1 MEKWYMRL
9 TIVNQAGGQ
18 TAMVIYPDN
27 IYAILEAL
35 DKCQI
40 PYGGGGYRHLA
51 VSPNGDITDAL
62 QAALT
67 PVIENK
73 EAPPSI
79 RELNYLG
86 EQIQQMTVQERN
98 RLTEELLTMPQAAI
112 SDAYPAIQR
121 ICTDRDMEHGNTD
134 LKERLVQLR
143 EGYPYIRIQLIHDGE
158 DPNNEKAGIWV
169 NCPATE
175 EQIAETARAAGV
187 ESLEELH
194 PNMIDGIL
202 SYSNLPLIEQ
212 DSLLSSF
219 REVNQLAVAMEEHG
233 VLQNIGKFKAVL
245 YFEGCLSFE
254 KAAELAGKLD
264 EYKFFRKQEL
274 DHRLQKASY
283 SSLDVDVLDK
293 LDIEETPYGFI
304 QDADAPGID
313 ALMERQLHGCYVVET
328 KGALYKTPR
337 SEIEKNKQHFAVDMA
352 SAARQLYALE
362 NDLQGQSGTFSEWLR
377 AAYELNEDFE
387 LSFAEVVNEICDA
400 IQYADCQYG
409 REIAQQ
415 LYNSLRIIIADEIRR
430 AARYL
435 SYGGRLE
442 SLSGLARVGFFE
454 WDPSHEEMLRAVAF
468 VNAGGAFEDAV
479 HAAKHECAG
488 TQANQK

>member
-9 TIVNQAGGQ
+9 TIVNHAGGQ
-18 TAMVIYPDN
+18 TATVIYPDN

-35 DKCQI
+35 DECQI

-51 VSPNGDITDAL
+51 VSSNGVIPDEL
-62 QAALT
+62 QTALT
-67 PVIENK
+67 PVIENE

-98 RLTEELLTMPQAAI
+98 LLAKELWAMPQATI
-112 SDAYPAIQR
+112 SDAYAAIQH
-121 ICTDRDMEHGNTD
+121 ICTNQDMRDGSTN
-134 LKERLVQLR
+134 LKERSVRL
-143 EGYPYIRIQLIHDGE
+143 EDGYPYLQVQLIHDGE
-158 DPNNEKAGIWV
+158 DPNDGNAGIWV
-169 NCPATE
+169 NCPATG
-175 EQIAETARAAGV
+175 EQIAEAAGAAGV

-194 PNMIDGIL
+194 PNMMDGVL
-202 SYSNLPLIEQ
+202 SYSNLPLIKQ
-212 DSLLSSF
+212 DSTFSSF
-219 REVNQLAVAMEEHG
+219 RKINQLAVAMEEYG

-274 DHRLQKASY
+274 DHRLQKVGY

-304 QDADAPGID
+304 QDADAPSID
-313 ALMERQLHGCYVVET
+313 ALMERQLHGRCVVEIE
-328 KGALYKTPR
+328 GAYYRTPR

-400 IQYADCQYG
+400 IQYADRQYG

-415 LYNSLRIIIADEIRR
+415 LYNSLKIIIADEIRR

-454 WDPSHEEMLRAVAF
+454 WDPSHEEVLRAVAF

-479 HAAKHECAG
+479 HAAKHGCAD
-488 TQANQK
+488 TQANQE